1 MGRTFLRQDTQIYN
15 SDVYDD
21 TLSAGSTL
29 ESAPTNIETD
39 LNGARSQLK
48 RAIWADT
55 AGNWYD
61 DIQTVNGKKRALTQ
75 LNTDLDDIEEKR
87 VLFRMVKQT
96 PDVTVSASNNFAVL
110 SVSSGEAPTETA
122 AVGAGTAE
130 GAVVAL
136 LAGTSGTH
144 SLNLVSGPNAL
155 APKNL
160 VIIRDATTGQALQ
173 SGGEDIFGLLQAE
186 SIVVDGDA
194 FDDTTKQA
202 QISFVISN
210 AGRTALVACPVAD
223 IEGKTVNY
231 AYVRRVKFDN
241 LPEYAF
247 LTGAFVDETSAS
259 EITLDRAIDNQSGAA
274 TQVQNIDWT
283 IADTF
288 TLDFQ
293 DSPGTR
299 DLLSIKPNV
308 AGDEIELNIDDLD
321 INNVNRADFLNGVR
335 FDSGGT
341 AIDVGDVAG
350 TISSAG
356 LLALLSGGSSDLRL
370 NAASEFD
377 LIDGNKSGSTYAGQ
391 LKLSDTSQ
399 EWSDFETAYNG
410 EVSIL
415 RALYLAKS
423 SRTKTVAVVTAAS
436 IAADVNVT
444 GAGGSPNIDAQFPD
458 YTSKNFLTDLNIYLN
473 GQLLRNGANSGA
485 NHDVYPGT
493 STADGDL
500 KFEFPL
506 KGGSKPDVITVEIF

>member
-15 SDVYDD
+15 SDLYNDE
-21 TLSAGSTL
+21 LNPGSML
-29 ESAPTNIETD
+29 ESDPTNLEAD
-39 LNGARSQLK
+39 LNGVRSQLR
-48 RAIWADT
+48 RAIWADS

-61 DIQTVNGKKRALTQ
+61 DIQTVNSKKRALTQ
-75 LNTDLDDIEEKR
+75 LNIDLDDIEEKR

-96 PDVTVSASNNFAVL
+96 PDVTVASGNNFVALNVAN
-110 SVSSGEAPTETA
+110 SEAPSETA

-136 LAGTSGTH
+136 LAGTSGIH
-144 SLNLVSGPNAL
+144 SLNLVAGPNAL
-155 APKNL
+155 QPKNL
-160 VIIRDATTGQALQ
+160 VIIRHAATGQALQ

-186 SIVVDGDA
+186 SIVVDGDT

-202 QISFVISN
+202 QISFVIAN
-210 AGRTALVACPVAD
+210 AGRTALIACPVAD
-223 IEGKTVNY
+223 IEAKTINY

-283 IADTF
+283 IDDTF

-299 DLLSIKPNV
+299 DLLSIKPNA

-321 INNVNRADFLNGVR
+321 INNVNRADFLNGAR

-356 LLALLSGGSSDLRL
+356 VLALTSGGSSDLQL
-370 NAASEFD
+370 TAAGEFAFV
-377 LIDGNKSGSTYAGQ
+377 DGNKAGSTYSGQ
-391 LKLSDTSQ
+391 LKLSDTAQ
-399 EWSDFETAYNG
+399 EWSDYESAYNG
-410 EVSIL
+410 EVSLL
-415 RALYLAKS
+415 RALYLAKT
-423 SRTKTVAVVTAAS
+423 SRTKTVAVVTDAT
-436 IAADVNVT
+436 IAADTNVT
-444 GAGGSPNIDAQFPD
+444 GAGGSPNIDAQLGD
-458 YTSKNFLTDLNIYLN
+458 YSTKTFTNDVNIYLN
-473 GQLLRNGANSGA
+473 GQLLRNGANSGS
-485 NHDVYPGT
+485 NFDVYPGT
-493 STADGDL
+493 SPADGDL
-500 KFEFPL
+500 KFEFIL
-506 KGGSKPDVITVEIF
+506 KGGARPDVITMEIF